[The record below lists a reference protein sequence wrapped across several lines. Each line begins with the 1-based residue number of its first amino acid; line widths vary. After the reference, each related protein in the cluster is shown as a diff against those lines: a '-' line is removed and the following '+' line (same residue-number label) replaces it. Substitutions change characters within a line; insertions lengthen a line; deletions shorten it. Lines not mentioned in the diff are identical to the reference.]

1 MRMPVGFSG
10 TNMIRSNAA
19 RSGLAGGSL
28 CMVLLL
34 AACGGGGGGAN
45 GYSLSAGQ
53 WAYVAVVIDKT
64 ALTMK
69 GYVMDPVKGIHNK
82 SVAITSARVAKL
94 GGLGNRLGLNEDGT
108 GLYYQ
113 REASSPRS
121 AMDFNDFAIWNR
133 ALTSDDLASTF
144 KSRQPLSTLPMP

>member
-10 TNMIRSNAA
+10 TNMIRRNAA

-28 CMVLLL
+28 CMVLL
-34 AACGGGGGGAN
+34 AACGGSGGGAN

-94 GGLGNRLGLNEDGT
+94 GGLGNGLGLNEDGT

-113 REASSPRS
+113 RETSSPRG
-121 AMDFNDFAIWNR
+121 AMDFNEFAIWNR
-133 ALTSDDLASTF
+133 ALTSDELASIF
-144 KSRQPLSTLPMP
+144 KSGQPLSTLPMP